1 MLLVVKVF
9 KKLALT
15 WSFWSS
21 QAFYQK
27 IPLMPNL
34 LLLLFL
40 RFFAPHPI
48 HLSMMEVF
56 EENQQVVFSVTL
68 FADDFSA
75 AIGYAEHAEAIQN
88 GKTKTNDLI
97 IKYLKS
103 KLKLKVNGK
112 PINYSLSRTE
122 STHETITCI
131 LKPNPAQ
138 KEVSKIEISN
148 ELMLELFD
156 DQRNMVQA
164 RIPGKKEGA
173 LQLNKK
179 TVTGVMSW

>member
-1 MLLVVKVF
+1 
-9 KKLALT
+9 
-15 WSFWSS
+15 
-21 QAFYQK
+21 
-27 IPLMPNL
+27 MPSL
-34 LLLLFL
+34 LLLISL

-68 FADDFSA
+68 FADDFST
-75 AIGYAEHAEAIQN
+75 AIGYVEHQEAIQA
-88 GKTKTNDLI
+88 GKTKVNDLML
-97 IKYLKS
+97 KYLKS

-112 PINYSLSRTE
+112 SITYTLNRTE
-122 STHETITCI
+122 STHETVTCY
-131 LKPNPAQ
+131 LKPSSPQRN
-138 KEVSKIEISN
+138 VSKIEISN

-179 TVTGVMSW
+179 TVIGVMSW